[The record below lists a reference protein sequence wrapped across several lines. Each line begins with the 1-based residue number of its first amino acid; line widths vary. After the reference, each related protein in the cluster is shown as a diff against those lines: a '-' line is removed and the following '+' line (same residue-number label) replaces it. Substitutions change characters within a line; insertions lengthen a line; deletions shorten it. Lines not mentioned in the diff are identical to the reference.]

1 MASVVLQDLSG
12 GRGTAAEGVRR
23 RNDQSSEAVEQL
35 VFASDLKGETRVKR
49 TLWKLPTVVFVL
61 AALVMFGSVA
71 ASANFNVAVMF
82 PGTLGGNP
90 LAAGIEEGVRKANA
104 LPDVNVRL
112 IESPQTARWESDLR
126 TLAATGQ
133 YDLIVTFTSGMSPI
147 IPRVAAQFPRQHFAL
162 IDHEVQGVRT
172 AASVMYSDM
181 ELGFLA
187 GVFAALV
194 ADDPALGGGGKA
206 VGLISGDTYP
216 QMDDFILPGFRA
228 GVRYVNPDIP
238 VRYAVVGNWADPS
251 TANEL
256 AQNMYAA
263 NTAIIFAVA
272 GGGNSGVF
280 SAARQAGAYA
290 IGVNTNQ
297 NPEAPGTVLA
307 SVLKYIDNAVVAVIE
322 QAAAGRLAYGSIEE
336 QGIAQGAIDV
346 ARDELYETHVPASV
360 RQRLD
365 EIIAA
370 VRAGEID
377 IAALAAAQR

>member
-1 MASVVLQDLSG
+1 M
-12 GRGTAAEGVRR
+12 
-23 RNDQSSEAVEQL
+23 
-35 VFASDLKGETRVKR
+35 
-49 TLWKLPTVVFVL
+49 
-61 AALVMFGSVA
+61 
-71 ASANFNVAVMF
+71 
-82 PGTLGGNP
+82 
-90 LAAGIEEGVRKANA
+90 
-104 LPDVNVRL
+104 
-112 IESPQTARWESDLR
+112 
-126 TLAATGQ
+126 
-133 YDLIVTFTSGMSPI
+133 
-147 IPRVAAQFPRQHFAL
+147 
-162 IDHEVQGVRT
+162 RT

-256 AQNMYAA
+256 AQNMYVA

-280 SAARQAGAYA
+280 SVARQAGAYA

-377 IAALAAAQR
+377 IAASAAAQR